1 MGSRRAGFVLDAKS
15 MGLNTSRPPSPSPQ
29 AASPRGPKESQPNK
43 QLDTLTREESSL
55 EAPCRSQCNASTES
69 LSTDSFRCL
78 LQKLRDG
85 TGDAGEVNF
94 ELNNIFLK
102 RLDEIDSLDGQGGEA
117 MYTSE
122 LRLVTFQEWVEFL
135 LHVNNVIL
143 GNMSDLEQEAYGKI
157 VACVN
162 SVQGEQQQALEEN
175 RKLRRDLCA
184 LIKLVQTAHNHN
196 RWDKKHLSLET
207 LTANQ
212 LFGVAED
219 QPVPESESEK
229 MAECMKS
236 LVNEMAAKHDE
247 LCHLKSQ
254 MGALDEVILTAR
266 QKLLL
271 KDKCIAQLNQQLQ
284 EITECFATM
293 SDNTL
298 CQGHAT
304 YANASKDLEHGQ
316 VELEESPSDTIAND
330 LLENLSIQDNQE
342 SELLRLLNSELNEL
356 FDLNHKQ
363 DYQAMESGRKRLS
376 CFFEKL
382 STERDDTV
390 KKLECIRTH
399 LSNLQSD
406 IDQSCLNTFSPGTG
420 PDDPDTQALEA
431 LRRRMHTL
439 SQSNRELHGK
449 YQRLDTESKIKISE
463 LQARIESENGFS
475 QRNIDIL
482 KEIAE
487 MICKLGSVEF
497 SYNEIYDE
505 SSTENPFCTAIM
517 EMFEQRSQQERKQM
531 ACNAEA
537 SSSDCPHRQQLEHTL
552 LHCQTQTEILQATRD
567 NYLSII
573 DEFKRDLEEL
583 TEQVE
588 QQQQQ
593 HTSQSC
599 PEPELHC
606 VDQPRIN
613 CELEIQNE
621 HLACQIQGLQG
632 NLQDRDN
639 QIDQLQSMIKSYSD
653 FSENN
658 RLKGEIHEL
667 KQKNSDLSRQ
677 LREIATLLKNQEE
690 QRVELCSKYES
701 LMTSFE
707 DQCQELKGAKR
718 RVQSLQTKLD
728 QVEQLQDELRTER
741 KMLRE
746 EVIALKE
753 KEAVSTGRERALQ
766 EQQRSGYLEVD
777 KLRQMIRELQGQLR
791 LESSQH
797 SKNVQQIKET
807 TDSVR
812 AELQDYRT
820 KYRQMQIRLNQQT
833 EVNQQQDQIIE
844 SFRKWRDAQ
853 VRADDVAG
861 QCAKQSGEHI
871 QMLVEEN
878 QALAEEYRTLYRD
891 HTLLE
896 TEMNRVKQAV
906 NYSSSSSVGCPPQ
919 TGGGRRNPETGN
931 DMDRRLQNLTSTFQ
945 RISNQNR
952 HLNMTSRSPARVRG
966 HPGAQSTMK
975 RTGSS
980 EDLS

>member
-15 MGLNTSRPPSPSPQ
+15 MGLNTSRPPSPSPP
-29 AASPRGPKESQPNK
+29 ASSTRVPKESQLEKANTS
-43 QLDTLTREESSL
+43 QESSL
-55 EAPCRSQCNASTES
+55 EATCRSQCNASTES

-78 LQKLRDG
+78 LQKLRNG

-102 RLDEIDSLDGQGGEA
+102 RLDEIDCLDGQGGDA

-143 GNMSDLEQEAYGKI
+143 GNMSDLEEEAYGKI

-162 SVQGEQQQALEEN
+162 SVQGEQQQALDEN

-196 RWDKKHLSLET
+196 RWDKKHLTLET
-207 LTANQ
+207 LTPNQ

-219 QPVPESESEK
+219 QTVPESESEK

-247 LCHLKSQ
+247 LLHLKSQ
-254 MGALDEVILTAR
+254 IGALDEVILTAR

-271 KDKCIAQLNQQLQ
+271 KDQCIAQLNQQLQ

-298 CQGHAT
+298 CQGHSA
-304 YANASKDLEHGQ
+304 YANATKDLEGGPLDF
-316 VELEESPSDTIAND
+316 EDSPSDTIANE

-342 SELLRLLNSELNEL
+342 SEMLRLLNSELNEL
-356 FDLNHKQ
+356 FDLNHKK

-390 KKLECIRTH
+390 KKLECIRSH
-399 LSNLQSD
+399 LRILQTD
-406 IDQSCLNTFSPGTG
+406 IDQSCLNTFSSGTTG
-420 PDDPDTQALEA
+420 PGDPDTQMMEA
-431 LRRRMHTL
+431 LRRRMHSL
-439 SQSNRELHGK
+439 GQSNRELHGK
-449 YQRLDTESKIKISE
+449 YQRLDTESKK
-463 LQARIESENGFS
+463 LQARIESENSFS
-475 QRNIDIL
+475 QRNSDIL

-487 MICKLGSVEF
+487 MICKMGTVEF

-505 SSTENPFCTAIM
+505 SSTENPFCIAIM

-531 ACNAEA
+531 ACN
-537 SSSDCPHRQQLEHTL
+537 
-552 LHCQTQTEILQATRD
+552 
-567 NYLSII
+567 
-573 DEFKRDLEEL
+573 
-583 TEQVE
+583 
-588 QQQQQ
+588 
-593 HTSQSC
+593 
-599 PEPELHC
+599 
-606 VDQPRIN
+606 
-613 CELEIQNE
+613 E
-621 HLACQIQGLQG
+621 HLACQIHGLQG
-632 NLQDRDN
+632 NLKDRDN

-677 LREIATLLKNQEE
+677 LREISTLLSNQEE

-701 LMTSFE
+701 LMSSFE

-753 KEAVSTGRERALQ
+753 KEAVSTGRERALY
-766 EQQRSGYLEVD
+766 EQQKNGHLELD
-777 KLRQMIRELQGQLR
+777 KLRQMIRELQAQMR
-791 LESSQH
+791 MESSQH
-797 SKNVQQIKET
+797 SKNVQRIEET
-807 TDSVR
+807 RDSMR
-812 AELQDYRT
+812 AELHDYRT
-820 KYRQMQIRLNQQT
+820 KNQQMEIRLKQQT
-833 EVNQQQDQIIE
+833 EVNRQQDQIIE

-853 VRADDVAG
+853 VRADDAVR
-861 QCAKQSGEHI
+861 QCAKQSEEHI
-871 QMLVEEN
+871 HMLLEEN
-878 QALAEEYRTLYRD
+878 QALAEDYRSLFRD

-896 TEMNRVKQAV
+896 KEMFRVKQAV
-906 NYSSSSSVGCPPQ
+906 NYASSSSMGCPP
-919 TGGGRRNPETGN
+919 TRMNPDSGN
-931 DMDRRLQNLTSTFQ
+931 DMNRRLQNLTSTSQ

-952 HLNMTSRSPARVRG
+952 NLNMNSRSRPV
-966 HPGAQSTMK
+966 AQSTM
-975 RTGSS
+975 RQTGSS